1 MSRRKLVIGV
11 IAALIVG
18 SAGAAIWLQ
27 WGRSAAAV
35 SPLASASAERARGDK
50 KPEPTLEFLTSE
62 VVTPALLRIPD
73 SIEFSGPLVAPQTA
87 VLRAKAAGTLLTLAV
102 AEGARVRA
110 GQVLG
115 QIDLADLTSR
125 VAERNALLEQ
135 AHARLAQVERTHASN
150 KRLAE
155 QNFISPSAL
164 DASRADLDAAQA
176 QWRAAQASLD
186 NSKVG
191 LREAALVAPISGLV
205 QKRHAVP
212 GEKVSLEQPVLTIV
226 NLAQLELAG
235 NVGTHE
241 VSRLSP
247 GMPVA
252 LRIEGNSGEVNARL
266 ARLAP
271 AADTGTRLIGVTI
284 SLDNSAE
291 RFRAGQYASAR
302 VVIPDPVERLT
313 LPSSAIVSTSGQA
326 NVWVVESAASGAQLV
341 RRAVTLGRQD
351 PATNRVEILQG
362 VSAGAKILAARF
374 DNLREGAK
382 VEIRERAASAP
393 SGASAAGS
401 VIAASSAAST
411 SK

>member
-11 IAALIVG
+11 IAAFLVG
-18 SAGAAIWLQ
+18 GSGVAIWWLS
-27 WGRSAAAV
+27 GKSGVAAA
-35 SPLASASAERARGDK
+35 PGASATKQGGRDDK
-50 KPEPTLEFLTSE
+50 KLEQTLEFLPSE
-62 VVTPALLRIPD
+62 VATPTLGRIPD

-87 VLRAKAAGTLLTLAV
+87 VLKAKAAGTLLNLAV

-135 AHARLAQVERTHASN
+135 AQARFAQVERSHASN

-186 NSKVG
+186 NSRVG

-252 LRIEGNSGEVNARL
+252 LRIEGHDAEVNARL

-271 AADTGTRLIGVTI
+271 AADPGTRLIGVTI
-284 SLDNSAE
+284 ALDNPQE

-313 LPSSAIVSTSGQA
+313 LPRTAIASTSGQA
-326 NVWVVESAASGAQLV
+326 NVWVVEPGASGAQLV

-362 VSAGAKILAARF
+362 VAQGAKVLAARF

-382 VEIRERAASAP
+382 VEIRERAASAQGSA
-393 SGASAAGS
+393 SGASSVVAA
-401 VIAASSAAST
+401 ASAAST
-411 SK
+411 AK

>member
-1 MSRRKLVIGV
+1 MSRRKLVIVV

-27 WGRSAAAV
+27 FGKSAA
-35 SPLASASAERARGDK
+35 AERARGDK
-50 KPEPTLEFLTSE
+50 KPDPMLEFLTSE

-125 VAERNALLEQ
+125 VAERNALVEQ

-176 QWRAAQASLD
+176 QLRAAQASLE

-212 GEKVSLEQPVLTIV
+212 GEKVSPEQPVLTIV

-252 LRIEGNSGEVNARL
+252 LRIEGNSAEVNARL

-284 SLDNSAE
+284 ALDNPAE

-302 VVIPDPVERLT
+302 VVIPDLVERLT

-401 VIAASSAAST
+401 VVAASSAAST